1 MLKTAAAIAGI
12 LLTAGC
18 ARTVH
23 RLPRAPI
30 LPARST
36 LTACEQKNW
45 IVLAPTRA
53 SVVHEKTGRTR
64 LQDGAGVYAIGSDTP
79 LDITDLPKHNE
90 PSPIIERKQEEVAS
104 HDTRGHVA
112 MGLGGVGLIAM
123 GMGAY
128 YFLDAFETAPGGEQV
143 TTEAQRNFGALLG
156 AGGFLVGISGV
167 IVQPSHTDRTE
178 ANRSRFAFLTSDDD
192 PDKVVALVKKHNSSV
207 RDACEARG
215 QTTSKGHSKQDGEF
229 PSADSADLPSQN
241 TKSAPS
247 REPSTTNED
256 EDEAAP
262 EADSWERDY

>member
-104 HDTRGHVA
+104 HDTRGHVRDTYGRI
-112 MGLGGVGLIAM
+112 GLV
-123 GMGAY
+123 
-128 YFLDAFETAPGGEQV
+128 DV
-143 TTEAQRNFGALLG
+143 
-156 AGGFLVGISGV
+156 
-167 IVQPSHTDRTE
+167 
-178 ANRSRFAFLTSDDD
+178 LTSGSAGSESVHA
-192 PDKVVALVKKHNSSV
+192 KVGGAHVDFFFRSPVT
-207 RDACEARG
+207 RG
-215 QTTSKGHSKQDGEF
+215 
-229 PSADSADLPSQN
+229 
-241 TKSAPS
+241 
-247 REPSTTNED
+247 
-256 EDEAAP
+256 
-262 EADSWERDY
+262 